1 MAESGST
8 LSPLSLTHD
17 LWLGC
22 TECCIKK
29 NEITFSLKND
39 EHKCDRNFLLCKTK
53 GGTIWRPVSP
63 RPTFPTPRVYE
74 VCWHFKEGRGCTVHG
89 NRCTFARST
98 EEAAVWMFEKQHGFT
113 HQLLCNRLTPPD
125 RLPQQPLKTLQEL
138 IAEIELKVV
147 CDLCVIRVK
156 DITYKLQSVVHKCSR
171 KLLLAKGKASEVWR
185 PVSERP
191 TGGHMGP
198 NVHYKVCN
206 FYVEGSGCPQH
217 VEGRGC
223 SFARTNEEATVWN
236 YTREKQILHADLLRL
251 VSESEGTSST
261 PEIAAKKILQQFSG
275 EFLELCKDCFR
286 ARPQMLA
293 KKRWSTFC
301 SADASHPWD
310 PVLVHHPPK
319 TDTKCV
325 YSQVRPL
332 PPNCQFKYCGHIRE
346 GKPCWHQPG
355 HCRSAQSEVEM
366 AVWKAE
372 HSGLDVRPH
381 LLQLSGSNSA
391 KSKEVTMFC
400 KVCLLEMTSPES
412 FYQHCSSQ
420 EHAQLLAHN
429 TTTRWTKRRPPHSRR
444 AEFWLCDR
452 PQTCE
457 YGHNCPKAHS
467 EEELKEWM
475 MRAAEEREIRNTMET
490 EGFVSYNQRLLE
502 EYTQSSNEEY
512 IMSEQVD
519 DVSICCDKDLTVE
532 LENMDEPLRWTFKVE
547 TERQLQHVALLKQ
560 EPGAAFSLSDSSSM
574 FYSPGNR
581 FCTEDMCF
589 NITVSFTCS
598 HPGLYVQWLVLDF
611 DMRPVLVRKLKV
623 RVGLLSFDDDDPP
636 SWNPGAMFQRTE
648 RWNRDNRVIIPCSS
662 RTEEEEKL
670 SKEYK
675 LPQMNSFR
683 KYSQTKQPLL
693 NDKNYRE
700 WMHQFLYAEEQ
711 ARSQIVSRLNICG
724 KITTMA
730 ILMSPKFG
738 MEFALQGELFGVIS
752 VPCKLT
758 VDSPEGLV
766 LKQSIHSVLMGPVN
780 TNHPQAKVYEASI
793 LPGKTN
799 ESQIHLRL
807 SKQCCSD
814 LALKKN
820 ETYKMEVQFQLDCY
834 SFGIWHKAADLL
846 PDTTRVLPN
855 FGNCG
860 VPVGNVTFEK
870 LNPKQQ
876 SAVDF
881 ILGDCNGKKFV
892 APLLIYGPFGTGKT
906 FTLATATRE
915 LCKNRQ
921 NKVLICTYTNSSAD
935 LYIRDHFHP
944 IISNEKEGL
953 RPLRIKANKQGKA
966 LKITHEITL
975 KYCLLSKDKQQF
987 LLPTKDALDAHN
999 VVVTT
1004 TSMAKHFHDLK
1015 LPEGYFTHILI
1026 DEASQMLECEA
1037 LLALNLA
1044 GSNTRVALAG
1054 DHMQMGP
1061 QLFSVDDDRRSE
1073 YTLLTRLFH
1082 YYQGKHCDAAQRS
1095 RVIFSDNYRSTK
1107 EIVDFVSTHFYV
1119 GKMNAIKAAG
1129 NVPPPANNHALR
1141 FHHVRGD
1148 CVLDTISKSWWNK
1161 QEILEVENVVKD
1173 ILEQWP
1179 STWGPKEQRSI
1190 CVLSEG
1196 AQVWR
1201 IRKKLSKTFPDI
1213 TVETLAN
1220 VQGGQFRAVIMTAV
1234 QTRDSLQSSHVP
1246 GLPLFSD
1253 ARVLNT
1259 AMTRAKSHIVV
1270 VGDAAALSTF
1280 GKCSGI
1286 WKSFIDHCISN
1297 NSVGPQ
1303 HYTKDFFE
1311 RDVMETVRFQRCEDV
1326 SDNHI
1331 LNDAILKELKD
1342 EYEQQ
1347 QTEYSSDEESS
1358 EPQNIPSDVNGLIE
1372 LCETQPRK
1380 YKQGKFFREAYNRG
1394 HVKLLNN
1401 TGKQISI
1408 VGQAN
1413 MRQAFT
1419 GDEVV
1424 VQIEREEQNSTNGG
1438 KVVGIIRKDENA
1450 RQLVCHLEEE
1460 DHTKRT
1466 MGSISKF
1473 VKRTMI
1479 PVDKRAPK
1487 ICICINK
1494 KRRNFIPVWERSDG
1508 TWTFAHT
1515 QHSKEVRDC
1524 VFVVQILDWKKQ
1536 CLNPIGRVIDILPER
1551 GPFDDR
1557 LWLLKKEFGV
1567 AAPSYKSFELTEED
1581 VTERRVDLRRKIT
1594 FTVDPPDAKDLD
1606 DAISIKDLGDI
1617 YELGVHISDVAS
1629 FVRANSHLDRYAE
1642 KRGST
1647 YYNRGQKPTHMF
1659 PEKLSTG
1666 HFSLLSGQD
1675 SRVISLMFKVEK
1687 ETHKII
1693 DEPTFQLSLISSNR
1707 QLSYEEAEKIITEN
1721 YMEGSRFDTVEDC
1734 LTVAYCFAK
1743 TQRRARLEDWAYS
1756 QSDDDRVP
1764 GRRKARLM
1772 IEELSVL
1779 YNKHASE
1786 YLTDSMKT
1794 RLYTPLRCQ
1803 QEPDL
1808 EKVEKFK
1815 ENCKHLIPFSF
1826 HVNPKVKIDEPTNS
1840 LEGFQVL
1847 TKVWTDIQAAAKEND
1862 LDKMVDLVAADD
1874 IHPQL
1879 QKVINQFKRCSNKA
1893 YVIRSNS
1900 SPQAMVGHYSLN
1912 IKNYTQASSP
1922 IRRYMDIILQRL
1934 LHCVICNK
1942 TNQYTRA
1949 QITDMCSQFQENLTK
1964 ARVYEQKAEE
1974 LAFTVSTRHQNPPK
1988 LAIIVH
1994 TDEDGDGFEVMFPF
2008 NRSVFQ
2014 RSMPIRYADLQLE
2027 DQPLFNDADHS
2038 VTLKWKKRICIAE
2051 SSKVQLNLNTTPDC
2065 GPCVKIPLKAWRDA
2079 MEAIGNQDLDRAK
2092 SLLLEVNTQ
2101 PWDNPMPLPPTP
2113 PVSKSTNCF
2122 SPEKQEVSKKLSDSW
2137 KNVDLHLKPGDRLQI
2152 QMTSEKRRGFH
2163 TPTIQLVHIKQ
2174 HFEICIDHIHR
2185 PVECFSKPSRDKSNI
2200 FYNNVNQ
2207 YKEIWK
2213 PLCEMESASTA
2224 VDDCESV
2231 IIENLE
2237 IRFSQ
2242 TQKDKLI
2249 GTFFLPELWTRE
2261 FEFSLGHCF
2270 LCIRKRNLELT
2281 TTSEFSTQ
2289 VDPTQF
2295 TWVAHGVTSKVEEKQ
2310 EGKVKTGSNVDFYI
2324 NHLPMENIPDSI
2336 FQRNTCFTVE
2346 IIPKLL
2352 PDIRKDGAVVSLG
2365 KACDLVK
2372 NIILRKRIKK
2382 EVVQSDMLRWKVKKR
2397 KLLGDLPELND
2408 SQIQAV
2414 TTAIK
2419 EPFTLIQGPPG
2430 TGKTVVGV
2438 YIVHWFFQMNSETP
2452 RIFDDP
2458 KDEHR
2463 KKKEVILYCGPSNKS
2478 VDVVAE
2484 YLMKVKGNLRLLRV
2498 YSHQVEMLDY
2508 PHPDSILQ
2516 FSKTLRQ
2523 DRSKPELRSITLHHL
2538 MREPSNPHADDIKK
2552 FDERIRQNDDFTQ
2565 REIKECKDLLNKARV
2580 HELERHDIILC
2591 TCTQSSTPSLIRSV
2605 SARQILIDECAMAT
2619 EPQALIPLVCN
2630 KPEKVV
2636 LIGDHKQLRPI
2647 VKNPNV
2653 KKLGMSRSLFESYFN
2668 QIHQNK
2674 AVMLDTQYRMH
2685 EEICKF
2691 PSEKFYEGKLKTEG
2705 KTIKQVVKTAKGNTN
2720 SKANYEERDQVV
2732 EIVKML
2738 VYKAKVEKRSIVV
2751 LSPYNAQA
2759 SEIRKELKESCLG
2772 QITVTTITESQG
2784 SEWRYVILS
2793 TVCSLPSEEIPAQ
2806 PDGAWF
2812 SEHIG
2817 FVGDPNQINVGI
2829 TRAKEGLCIIGN
2841 QKLLECSWMWRD
2853 LLAHY
2858 RRHNAV
2864 TEANKISIKR
2874 RI

>member
-22 TECCIKK
+22 NECCIKK
-29 NEITFSLKND
+29 NEVTFGLKNH
-39 EHKCDRNFLLCKTK
+39 EHKCERSILLCKTK
-53 GGTIWRPVSP
+53 GGIAWRPVSP
-63 RPTFPTPRVYE
+63 RPTFPIPRVYE

-89 NRCTFARST
+89 NRCTFARSI
-98 EEAAVWMFEKQHGFT
+98 EEAAVWMFEKQYGFT
-113 HQLLCNRLTPPD
+113 HQLLCNWLAPPD
-125 RLPQQPLKTLQEL
+125 SLPQPPRTLQEL
-138 IAEIELKVV
+138 IAEVELKVV

-156 DITYKLQSVVHKCSR
+156 EITYKLQSVVHKCSR

-198 NVHYKVCN
+198 NVLYKVCDY
-206 FYVEGSGCPQH
+206 YVEGSGCPQH
-217 VEGRGC
+217 VQGQGC
-223 SFARTNEEATVWN
+223 SYARTYEEATVWN
-236 YTREKQILHADLLRL
+236 YTREKQILHDDFLRL
-251 VSESEGTSST
+251 VSKSEDSSST
-261 PEIAAKKILQQFSG
+261 PEIAAKKILQQYSG
-275 EFLELCKDCFR
+275 EFLELCKECFY

-293 KKRWSTFC
+293 KKRWSTIC

-319 TDTKCV
+319 TGTKCV

-355 HCRSAQSEVEM
+355 HCLSAQSEVEM

-391 KSKEVTMFC
+391 RSKEVTMFC

-429 TTTRWTKRRPPHSRR
+429 TTTRWTKRKPPHSRS

-475 MRAAEEREIRNTMET
+475 MRAAEEKEIKNTMET
-490 EGFVSYNQRLLE
+490 QGFVSYNQRLLE
-502 EYTQSSNEEY
+502 EYTQSSNEQD

-519 DVSICCDKDLTVE
+519 DVSIICDKDLTVE
-532 LENMDEPLRWTFKVE
+532 LENTDKPLRWTFKVE

-560 EPGAAFSLSDSSSM
+560 EPGAAFSLSDSSSV
-574 FYSPGNR
+574 FYSPGNK

-589 NITVSFTCS
+589 NIPVSFTCN

-611 DMRPVLVRKLKV
+611 DMRPVLVRELKV
-623 RVGLLSFDDDDPP
+623 RVGLLSFDEDDPP
-636 SWNPGAMFQRTE
+636 SRNSGAMFQKTE
-648 RWNRDNRVIIPCSS
+648 RWHRENRVIIPCSS
-662 RTEEEEKL
+662 RTEEQDKL

-675 LPQMNSFR
+675 LPQMNYFR

-693 NDKNYRE
+693 NNKNYRE
-700 WMHQFLYAEEQ
+700 WMHQSLYAEEKAQ
-711 ARSQIVSRLNICG
+711 DQIVSSLNFCG
-724 KITTMA
+724 EITTID
-730 ILMSPKFG
+730 ILKSPRFG
-738 MEFALQGELFGVIS
+738 MEFALHGELFGVIT

-766 LKQSIHSVLMGPVN
+766 LKQSIHSVLVAPLN
-780 TNHPQAKVYEASI
+780 TNHPQTKVYEASI
-793 LPGKTN
+793 LPLKTN
-799 ESQIHLRL
+799 ESQIYLRL

-814 LALKKN
+814 LELKSN
-820 ETYKMEVQFQLDCY
+820 ETYKMEVQFQLDRY
-834 SFGIWHKAADLL
+834 SFGIWHKAVDLL

-881 ILGDCNGKKFV
+881 ILGDCNGKKVV

-915 LCKNRQ
+915 LCKNSQ
-921 NKVLICTYTNSSAD
+921 NKVLICTHTNSSAD

-944 IISNEKEGL
+944 IISKEKEEL

-966 LKITHEITL
+966 LKTTDEITL
-975 KYCLLSKDKQQF
+975 KYCLLSKDKHQF
-987 LLPTKDALDAHN
+987 LPPTKDALDAHN

-1004 TSMAKHFHDLK
+1004 TSMAKHFHDLN

-1044 GSNTRVALAG
+1044 GSNTRIALAG

-1061 QLFSVDDDRRSE
+1061 QLFSVDDDRRSD

-1082 YYQGKHCDAAQRS
+1082 YYQGQLCDAAQKS
-1095 RVIFSDNYRSTK
+1095 RIIFNDNYRSTK
-1107 EIVDFVSTHFYV
+1107 EIVEFASTHFYI
-1119 GKMNAIKAAG
+1119 GKNNAIKAAG

-1141 FHHVRGD
+1141 FHHVRGE
-1148 CVLDTISKSWWNK
+1148 CILDTTSKSWWNM
-1161 QEILEVENVVKD
+1161 QEVLEVAKVVKD

-1201 IRKKLSKTFPDI
+1201 IRKVLSRTFPEI
-1213 TVETLAN
+1213 IVETLAN
-1220 VQGGQFRAVIMTAV
+1220 VQGKQFRAVIMTTV
-1234 QTRDSLQSSHVP
+1234 QTRDSLQSSHLP

-1259 AMTRAKSHIVV
+1259 AMTRAQSQVVV

-1297 NSVGPQ
+1297 NSVGPK

-1311 RDVMETVRFQRCEDV
+1311 RDVMEIVKVQRHKAVDD
-1326 SDNHI
+1326 SHI
-1331 LNDAILKELKD
+1331 LNDAILQELKD

-1358 EPQNIPSDVNGLIE
+1358 EQQDIPSDVKGLIE

-1380 YKQGKFFREAYNRG
+1380 YKRGKFFREAYNRG
-1394 HVKLLNN
+1394 HVKLL
-1401 TGKQISI
+1401 KHSSKHISI
-1408 VGQAN
+1408 EGQAN
-1413 MRQAFT
+1413 MRQVFT

-1424 VQIEREEQNSTNGG
+1424 VQIERDGKNSTKEG
-1438 KVVGIIRKDENA
+1438 KVVGIIIGIIKKDEKA
-1450 RQLVCHLEEE
+1450 RQLVCLLEEE
-1460 DHTKRT
+1460 DHTKRSVDSS
-1466 MGSISKF
+1466 GKF

-1479 PVDKRAPK
+1479 PIDKRAPK

-1494 KRRNFIPVWERSDG
+1494 KRRNFIPVWELSDG
-1508 TWTFAHT
+1508 TWTLAHI
-1515 QHSKEVRDC
+1515 QHSKKVRDC
-1524 VFVVQILDWKKQ
+1524 IFVVQILDWKKQ
-1536 CLNPIGRVIDILPER
+1536 CFTPIGRVIDILPER
-1551 GPFDDR
+1551 GPMDDR
-1557 LWLLKKEFGV
+1557 LWLLKEEFRV
-1567 AAPSYKSFELTEED
+1567 AAHSYESFELTEED
-1581 VTERRVDLRRKIT
+1581 VIERRDDLRGEIT
-1594 FTVDPPDAKDLD
+1594 FTVDPPDSQDLD
-1606 DAISIKDLGDI
+1606 DAISIKDHGDI

-1629 FVRANSHLDRYAE
+1629 FVGANSDLDRYAE

-1647 YYNRGQKPTHMF
+1647 YYNRGRKPIHMF

-1675 SRVISLMFKVEK
+1675 SRVISLIFKVEK
-1687 ETHKII
+1687 ETHTILDK
-1693 DEPTFQLSLISSNR
+1693 PTFHLSLIRSDK
-1707 QLSYEEAEKIITEN
+1707 QLSYEEAEKIITKK

-1743 TQRRARLEDWAYS
+1743 TQRRARLKDWAYS

-1764 GRRKARLM
+1764 GRRKAHLM

-1803 QEPDL
+1803 KEPDPD
-1808 EKVEKFK
+1808 KVEEFK
-1815 ENCKHLIPFSF
+1815 EKCKHLIPFSF
-1826 HVNPKVKIDEPTNS
+1826 HVNPKVCIDKPTQS

-1847 TKVWTDIQAAAKEND
+1847 TKVWTWIQEAAREND

-1874 IHPQL
+1874 IHPLL
-1879 QKVINQFKRCSNKA
+1879 QQVIHQFKRCSNKA

-1900 SPQAMVGHYSLN
+1900 CPEATVGHYSLN

-1922 IRRYMDIILQRL
+1922 IRRYMDVILQRL
-1934 LHCVICNK
+1934 LHCAICNK
-1942 TNQYTRA
+1942 ANQYTRE

-1964 ARVYEQKAEE
+1964 AKVYEQKAEE
-1974 LAFTVSTRHQNPPK
+1974 LAFTVSTRHQSSPK

-1994 TDEDGDGFEVMFPF
+1994 TNKDGDSFEVMFPF

-2014 RSMPIRYADLQLE
+2014 RSMSIMYADLQLE
-2027 DQPLFNDADHS
+2027 DQPAFNEADHT
-2038 VTLKWKKRICIAE
+2038 VTLMWKKRIYTAE
-2051 SSKVQLNLNTTPDC
+2051 SSEVQLNLNTIVDC

-2079 MEAIGNQDLDRAK
+2079 MEAIENQDLDCAK
-2092 SLLLEVNTQ
+2092 SLLLEVNAQ
-2101 PWDNPMPLPPTP
+2101 PWDNHTP
-2113 PVSKSTNCF
+2113 PLSKNSTC
-2122 SPEKQEVSKKLSDSW
+2122 STETQEVSKKLSESW
-2137 KNVDLHLKPGDRLQI
+2137 KNVDLHLQPGDRLQL

-2163 TPTIQLVHIKQ
+2163 MPTIQLVHIKQ

-2185 PVECFSKPSRDKSNI
+2185 PVECFSKPSSDMSKI
-2200 FYNNVNQ
+2200 FYTDLKQ

-2224 VDDCESV
+2224 VDDGESV

-2237 IRFSQ
+2237 IHFSQ
-2242 TQKDKLI
+2242 TQQDKLT

-2261 FEFSLGHCF
+2261 FEFSLRHCF

-2295 TWVAHGVTSKVEEKQ
+2295 TWVAHGVTSKVEDKEKDKI
-2310 EGKVKTGSNVDFYI
+2310 KVGSTVNFYI

-2352 PDIRKDGAVVSLG
+2352 PDIRKEAAVVSLE
-2365 KACDLVK
+2365 KASDLVK
-2372 NIILRKRIKK
+2372 SIVLRKRIKK
-2382 EVVQSDMLRWKVKKR
+2382 AVVQSDTLRWNVKKK
-2397 KLLGDLPELND
+2397 KLPGNLPELND

-2463 KKKEVILYCGPSNKS
+2463 NKKEVILYCGPSNKS

-2484 YLMKVKGNLRLLRV
+2484 YLMRVKGNLRLLRV

-2508 PHPDSILQ
+2508 PHPDNILQ
-2516 FSKTLRQ
+2516 FSSKTLRQ
-2523 DRSKPELRSITLHHL
+2523 DHSKPELRSITLHHR
-2538 MREPSNPHADDIKK
+2538 MREPSNPYAEDIKK
-2552 FDERIRQNDDFTQ
+2552 FDERISHNDKFTQ
-2565 REIKECKDLLNKARV
+2565 REIKEYKDLLKKARV

-2591 TCTQSSTPSLIRSV
+2591 TCTQSSTPSLSRSV

-2647 VKNPNV
+2647 VRNPSV
-2653 KKLGMSRSLFESYFN
+2653 KRLGMSRSLFESYFN
-2668 QIHQNK
+2668 QLHENK
-2674 AVMLDTQYRMH
+2674 AVMLNTQYRMH
-2685 EEICKF
+2685 EDICKF
-2691 PSEKFYEGKLKTEG
+2691 PSEKFYEGKLKTGVERPTSVLRINDRGMPVVFGHIEG
-2705 KTIKQVVKTAKGNTN
+2705 ETIKQVVKTAKGNTN

-2732 EIVKML
+2732 L
-2738 VYKAKVEKRSIVV
+2738 FCFFS
-2751 LSPYNAQA
+2751 
-2759 SEIRKELKESCLG
+2759 
-2772 QITVTTITESQG
+2772 
-2784 SEWRYVILS
+2784 
-2793 TVCSLPSEEIPAQ
+2793 SL
-2806 PDGAWF
+2806 
-2812 SEHIG
+2812 H
-2817 FVGDPNQINVGI
+2817 
-2829 TRAKEGLCIIGN
+2829 
-2841 QKLLECSWMWRD
+2841 
-2853 LLAHY
+2853 
-2858 RRHNAV
+2858 
-2864 TEANKISIKR
+2864 
-2874 RI
+2874 